1 MKKKKKEFDAV
12 KNMREIRDRL
22 SRKFADMS
30 YEEEKKYIREI
41 LDKKSAS

>member
-1 MKKKKKEFDAV
+1 MKKKKKKFDAV

-30 YEEEKKYIREI
+30 YEDEKKYIREN
-41 LDKKSAS
+41 LGKKAAS